1 MNLRIRERSNLE
13 QRVITALI
21 GFGVILGLIL
31 YSEATFLLFV
41 CILCALTQYEFYRLL
56 GLDGNQPLTTYGTFC
71 GIVLNVLTF
80 FVEKGAMSGQ
90 YYFVISPLL
99 SLIFFIKLYKKKD
112 IKPFMNIG
120 FTFLGL
126 IYVALPFALLS
137 VIAMKGGGYN
147 YEIVLGSLLL
157 LWASD
162 IGGYFA
168 GTKFGKRKLFER
180 VSPKKSWEG
189 AIGGAIFAALVAFVL
204 GYFFTSYEPWQW
216 YCIGAIIVI
225 AGIYGDLV
233 ESLFKRSIAI
243 KDSGN
248 MIPGHGGFLDRFDGL
263 LLSMP
268 FIATFIKLFS

>member
-1 MNLRIRERSNLE
+1 MKLRIRERSNLE
-13 QRVITALI
+13 QRIITALL
-21 GFGVILGLIL
+21 GFFAILGLIL
-31 YSEATFLLFV
+31 HSEATFLLFV
-41 CILCALTQYEFYRLL
+41 CILCTLTQYEFYKLL
-56 GLDGNQPLTTYGTFC
+56 GLDGNQPLSVYGTFC
-71 GIVLNVLTF
+71 GIILNLLTF
-80 FVEKGAMSGQ
+80 FVEKGTLTGQ

-120 FTFLGL
+120 FTFLGI

-137 VIAMKGGGYN
+137 VIAMRGGIYN

-189 AIGGAIFAALVAFVL
+189 AIGGAVFAALIALLL
-204 GYFFTSYEPWQW
+204 GIYFTTYPAWQW

-248 MIPGHGGFLDRFDGL
+248 SIPGHGGFLDRFDGL

>member
-1 MNLRIRERSNLE
+1 MKFRLSERSNLE
-13 QRVITALI
+13 QRVVAALI
-21 GFGVILGLIL
+21 GFFVILGLIL

-41 CILCALTQYEFYRLL
+41 CILCALTQYEFYKLL
-56 GLDGNQPLTTYGTFC
+56 GLDGNQPLTNYGTFC
-71 GIVLNVLTF
+71 GIVLNLLTF
-80 FVEKGAMSGQ
+80 FIEKGDLSGQ
-90 YYFVISPLL
+90 YYFAISPLL

-137 VIAMKGGGYN
+137 VIAMRGGTYN
-147 YEIVLGSLLL
+147 FQIVLGCLLL

-168 GTKFGKRKLFER
+168 GTKFGRRKLFER

-189 AIGGAIFAALVAFVL
+189 AIGGAVFAALVAFLL
-204 GYFFTSYEPWQW
+204 GIFFTTYAAWQW

-248 MIPGHGGFLDRFDGL
+248 SIPGHGGFLDRFDGL